1 MAFLF
6 AKSFP
11 FCIPPE
17 KETKDIQVGSGTNY
31 PIGMT
36 LEHAMALYWKSRTF
50 SSIISYSASV
60 VVDNGGAPFSI
71 NASYSQSGQLSLG
84 SPLWPT
90 KMSEMICFSSAYGYP
105 SYSGGSTGSGQITSS
120 LESLQQRDIQSSVT
134 FFSSS
139 GDIIIRDDSYYP
151 KIITLSYMVFGGNN
165 SYSAVLT
172 SIAGA
177 NTRTVNDALN
187 IKINGTEYR
196 ANLFIRLSVNEFS
209 FAPDSASASFEV
221 NGLNDREAN

>member
-11 FCIPPE
+11 FCISPE
-17 KETKDIQVGSGTNY
+17 EETQDIQVGSGTNY
-31 PIGMT
+31 PIGMSLT
-36 LEHAMALYWKSRTF
+36 DAMGLYWKNKTF

-60 VVDNGGAPFSI
+60 LIDNGGNPFSI
-71 NASYSQSGQLSLG
+71 NASYSQSGQLGLG

-105 SYSGGSTGSGQITSS
+105 SYSGGAIGSGQITSS
-120 LESLQQRDIQSSVT
+120 LESPTQQDIQSSVS

-139 GDIIIRDDSYYP
+139 GDIIIRGDSYYP
-151 KIITLSYMVFGGNN
+151 KIIITSFLVFSGNN
-165 SYSAVLT
+165 VYAATLT
-172 SIAGA
+172 SIDRA
-177 NTRTVNDALN
+177 NTRIVNDALN

-196 ANLFIRLSVNEFS
+196 ANLFISLSINEFS
-209 FAPDSASASFEV
+209 FAPDSASASFEIS
-221 NGLNDREAN
+221 GLNDREAN